1 MEPESFDVVTAS
13 AAWIVH
19 VHLSDA
25 QRKAPGRG
33 SYDVGPLFDR
43 LRAAGDV
50 GRLSIECMTEIPEPE
65 MRQAL
70 DFVRT
75 RWRR

>member
-25 QRKAPGRG
+25 QRK
-33 SYDVGPLFDR
+33 R
-43 LRAAGDV
+43 LRAARTTSV
-50 GRLSIECMTEIPEPE
+50 RYSIVSGRPVMLAACRSS
-65 MRQAL
+65 A
-70 DFVRT
+70 
-75 RWRR
+75 